1 MWSWQLESKVRLPGC
16 LSPPC
21 FWWIQLVVFDWLFL
35 IGCLQATIMSGS
47 SLSLNHDPTPLRS
60 TLGRQ
65 ASFQERSNSRPQVTR
80 ADLWPLTSDLITDC
94 YTWHQKFKVSVCI
107 VNVLKTYSCAFSQVT
122 ARSNTLPS
130 DPQRRAFAMR
140 KMRQEVNEIL
150 NQNPVELHKVTFDP
164 LTPHFKVT
172 WH

>member
-1 MWSWQLESKVRLPGC
+1 MPLTSIFLMDPTG
-16 LSPPC
+16 C
-21 FWWIQLVVFDWLFL
+21 FWLAVCDWMFM

-47 SLSLNHDPTPLRS
+47 SLSLNHEPTPLRS

-80 ADLWPLTSDLITDC
+80 AHLWPLTSDLWHSAC
-94 YTWHQKFKVSVCI
+94 YLNIFMSR
-107 VNVLKTYSCAFSQVT
+107 AFSQVT

-150 NQNPVELHKVTFDP
+150 NQNPVELHKVTFSP
-164 LTPHFKVT
+164 LRLQSDWT
-172 WH
+172 WIYLLWS